1 MQRLNRHISALGA
14 AAIALSLIALSLT
27 LASPVAAKNPFS
39 SQPGVNAEPLKLE
52 ARLTDSGAPIST
64 GITWRIFR
72 TAPKGGKLD
81 LVATAEGGS
90 ATLSIPPG
98 EYYINCAFGH
108 ATVTRKVV
116 IPEGGMKDTQTLVL
130 NAGGLV
136 LNAVLGEAVPAKA
149 NLLSFNIFQNK
160 NGKRNLIMDEIKP
173 ETIIRLPEGDY
184 EVVSNYGNLNA
195 QTSAKL
201 HVDAGKLTEATLKQE
216 AAEVSLRLATTHN
229 GEALAD
235 TAWTVLSA
243 SGDVL
248 TESNSAYPSLVL
260 AAGSYT
266 AVARNKEDVF
276 EKNFTVTSGQNAII
290 ELLTGDDKAD
300 INNDN
305 LSGETVD

>member
-1 MQRLNRHISALGA
+1 MQRLIRHIQTLGA
-14 AAIALSLIALSLT
+14 AAIALSFIVLSL
-27 LASPVAAKNPFS
+27 AVAGPALAKNPFS
-39 SQPGVNAEPLKLE
+39 SQPGVSAEPLKLE
-52 ARLTDSGAPIST
+52 ARLTDDGAPITT

-72 TAPKGGKLD
+72 TAARNGKLD
-81 LVATAEGGS
+81 LVATADGGS

-116 IPEGGMKDTQTLVL
+116 IPDGGMKDTQTLVL

-149 NLLSFNIFQNK
+149 SLLSFKIYQNS
-160 NGKRNLIMDEIKP
+160 NGKRNLIIDAIKP

-184 EVVSNYGNLNA
+184 EVVSNYGDLNA

-201 HVDAGKLTEATLKQE
+201 HVDAGKLTEATLKQQ

-235 TAWTVLSA
+235 TAWTVLGA

-260 AAGSYT
+260 AEGSYT
-266 AVARNKEDVF
+266 AVARNKQDVF
-276 EKNFTVTSGQNAII
+276 EKNFTVSSGQNAIV
-290 ELLTGDDKAD
+290 ELLTTDDKAD
-300 INNDN
+300 INNDD